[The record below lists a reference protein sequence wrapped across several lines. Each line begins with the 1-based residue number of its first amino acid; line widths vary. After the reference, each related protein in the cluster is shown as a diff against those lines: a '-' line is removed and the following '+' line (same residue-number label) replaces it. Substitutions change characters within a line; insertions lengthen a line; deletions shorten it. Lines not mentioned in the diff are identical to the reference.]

1 VIDVDVGQR
10 RNAGDDDGDDI
21 DDVVDNIYD
30 FSGGN

>member
-10 RNAGDDDGDDI
+10 RNAGDDGDDI

-30 FSGGN
+30 FSVED